1 MVLEVGEIDE
11 LVKLEFPTYSGWVAQ
26 SDLRTGREIWAAWTH
41 EILIPSVCEI

>member
-26 SDLRTGREIWAAWTH
+26 SDLGSLDPRDIDPQRM
-41 EILIPSVCEI
+41 